1 MCRKSEEGGFYN
13 RVGYTWVGV
22 IFLSIGFYLFAL
34 ATYQLIGRAGASS
47 LSAFVN
53 VTNHVFGTRSMSWL
67 LIIFVPIAGM
77 LFDVVGKVYSNMF
90 YPTQTQIHLE
100 AESQGKMLARQ
111 RRRAALRRRTT
122 QDNTSERV
130 STSNV

>member
-1 MCRKSEEGGFYN
+1 LP
-13 RVGYTWVGV
+13 YTWIGV
-22 IFLSIGFYLFAL
+22 IVLSIGFFLFAL
-34 ATYQLIGRAGASS
+34 ATYQLVGRAGASS

-53 VTNHVFGTRSMSWL
+53 VTNHALGTRSMSWL
-67 LIIFVPIAGM
+67 LIIFVPIAGI

-111 RRRAALRRRTT
+111 RRAAALRRRTS
-122 QDNTSERV
+122 QDNPSERGQDNLPERA

>member
-1 MCRKSEEGGFYN
+1 
-13 RVGYTWVGV
+13 
-22 IFLSIGFYLFAL
+22 
-34 ATYQLIGRAGASS
+34 
-47 LSAFVN
+47 
-53 VTNHVFGTRSMSWL
+53 MSWL

-100 AESQGKMLARQ
+100 FESQGKVLARK
-111 RRRAALRRRTT
+111 RRAAARRRGTT
-122 QDNTSERV
+122 QDITSERV

>member
-1 MCRKSEEGGFYN
+1 
-13 RVGYTWVGV
+13 
-22 IFLSIGFYLFAL
+22 
-34 ATYQLIGRAGASS
+34 
-47 LSAFVN
+47 
-53 VTNHVFGTRSMSWL
+53 MSWL
-67 LIIFVPIAGM
+67 LIIFVPIAGI

-111 RRRAALRRRTT
+111 RRRAAVLRQRTT